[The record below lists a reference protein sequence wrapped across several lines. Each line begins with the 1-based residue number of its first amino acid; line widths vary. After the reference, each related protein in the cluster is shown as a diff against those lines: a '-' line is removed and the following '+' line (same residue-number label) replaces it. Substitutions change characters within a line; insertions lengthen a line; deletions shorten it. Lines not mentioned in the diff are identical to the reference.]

1 MGLVGRAEQKGR
13 WQAGKQEEYQSVDH
27 RTLTIVVVL
36 TFAQEWYFLSSE
48 YKHILVKMAQFL
60 RSEKDTEQEL
70 ILENAFDELISSD
83 NDCEHDEGAST
94 TDYDS
99 NM

>member
-1 MGLVGRAEQKGR
+1 
-13 WQAGKQEEYQSVDH
+13 
-27 RTLTIVVVL
+27 
-36 TFAQEWYFLSSE
+36 
-48 YKHILVKMAQFL
+48 MAQFL